1 MNFKKGKNLTILK
14 EMAKKDD
21 NLYELNGIDTRDNIL
36 FFWREELR
44 AFKIMSVGDYTL
56 EEKNNNLHLKI
67 TNSDILDKVYEIQVC
82 KEFKL
87 KSSQYNDVLPSAD
100 IIVEKYNQLQQDVVE
115 IIDLINKTN
124 VNADTLKMHQ
134 ILTELEDQCVW
145 VNNKGNLE
153 SLPVGEL
160 YEKFDSLVNKIL
172 EELKKAISSVY
183 ENYKN
188 ELVGL
193 GEDYKKQFID
203 AADEEID
210 RINSS
215 TDLGLKLDKGGYN
228 GTAQELFNLIK
239 NYCPYQIG
247 DIYQTTNKVN
257 PSEIWQGTEWQR
269 IEGRV
274 LKGTSGERNSKETG
288 GSNTVKLTVDN
299 MPSHNHSATNSA
311 HTHSS
316 GNHNHYIFSSSIGGS
331 HITDS
336 SRKEHA
342 PNYRA
347 VLRNTTDRDDYVIAG
362 SGGTANAGR
371 TSSSSITIG
380 SATPTTTIGSTGK
393 GSGFS
398 VENEYYT
405 VHMWLRTK

>member
-1 MNFKKGKNLTILK
+1 MSDRWMEDPQG
-14 EMAKKDD
+14 
-21 NLYELNGIDTRDNIL
+21 
-36 FFWREELR
+36 RE
-44 AFKIMSVGDYTL
+44 D
-56 EEKNNNLHLKI
+56 
-67 TNSDILDKVYEIQVC
+67 
-82 KEFKL
+82 
-87 KSSQYNDVLPSAD
+87 
-100 IIVEKYNQLQQDVVE
+100 VEKVSRF
-115 IIDLINKTN
+115 
-124 VNADTLKMHQ
+124 LK
-134 ILTELEDQCVW
+134 
-145 VNNKGNLE
+145 
-153 SLPVGEL
+153 LPVW
-160 YEKFDSLVNKIL
+160 
-172 EELKKAISSVY
+172 KASALGDFRRFW
-183 ENYKN
+183 N
-188 ELVGL
+188 ELWV
-193 GEDYKKQFID
+193 KID
-203 AADEEID
+203 AFAE
-210 RINSS
+210 NVSNN
-215 TDLGLKLDKGGYN
+215 KLDKGGYN

-274 LKGTSGERNSKETG
+274 LKGTSGERNSKEIG
-288 GSNTVKLTVDN
+288 GSNTVKLSVDN
-299 MPSHNHSATNSA
+299 IPSHNHSATNSA

-316 GNHNHYIFSSSIGGS
+316 GNHNHYIFSSGTGGS

-393 GSGFS
+393 GTEFS

>member
-1 MNFKKGKNLTILK
+1 MFSNFELTNKGIELLNNVIANKKTLLFTKFEIGNGEFSGDKKTLTKLVSKFAEFSVNETSVLADGITNIKGFYDNKGLDEAKKFTEIGIYAQIQGESLTEVLFSYSNQPISEAETIPDKNSYFSRTFSVMNKTSSVSSVTFEITEKKDKYVFGTLAEMKSANYLDVGDKVELWGNLTLGDSEKQGFIIVK
-14 EMAKKDD
+14 ETQEIELYNGLFAKK
-21 NLYELNGIDTRDNIL
+21 Y
-36 FFWREELR
+36 
-44 AFKIMSVGDYTL
+44 
-56 EEKNNNLHLKI
+56 
-67 TNSDILDKVYEIQVC
+67 LDLSE
-82 KEFKL
+82 
-87 KSSQYNDVLPSAD
+87 
-100 IIVEKYNQLQQDVVE
+100 
-115 IIDLINKTN
+115 
-124 VNADTLKMHQ
+124 
-134 ILTELEDQCVW
+134 
-145 VNNKGNLE
+145 
-153 SLPVGEL
+153 
-160 YEKFDSLVNKIL
+160 
-172 EELKKAISSVY
+172 
-183 ENYKN
+183 
-188 ELVGL
+188 
-193 GEDYKKQFID
+193 
-203 AADEEID
+203 
-210 RINSS
+210 
-215 TDLGLKLDKGGYN
+215 KLDKGGYS
-228 GTAQELFNLIK
+228 GTAQELFELIK

-299 MPSHNHSATNSA
+299 IPSHNHSATNSA

-316 GNHNHYIFSSSIGGS
+316 GNHNHYIFSSSTGGS

-336 SRKEHA
+336 NRKEYA

-371 TSSSSITIG
+371 TSSSNITIG
-380 SATPTTTIGSTGK
+380 SATTTTTIGSTGK
-393 GSGFS
+393 GTEFS

>member
-1 MNFKKGKNLTILK
+1 MAQYKETVHTEKAFNLVAKLLAGKVDEITITKVVTSEKDYSNLSSEEMKQLTIL
-14 EMAKKDD
+14 ENIRQESLVSDKKANDD
-21 NLYELNGIDTRDNIL
+21 GSVTLHTIFYNSELEKSYYLKTIGVYAQDPDEGEIL
-36 FFWREELR
+36 F
-44 AFKIMSVGDYTL
+44 SVTPALEADYIPTP
-56 EEKNNNLHLKI
+56 NGTNI
-67 TNSDILDKVYEIQVC
+67 TTIILDIQTILGESQVN
-82 KEFKL
+82 L
-87 KSSQYNDVLPSAD
+87 KGNPSAL
-100 IIVEKYNQLQQDVVE
+100 VDVAMLSE
-115 IIDLINKTN
+115 
-124 VNADTLKMHQ
+124 
-134 ILTELEDQCVW
+134 
-145 VNNKGNLE
+145 
-153 SLPVGEL
+153 
-160 YEKFDSLVNKIL
+160 
-172 EELKKAISSVY
+172 
-183 ENYKN
+183 
-188 ELVGL
+188 
-193 GEDYKKQFID
+193 
-203 AADEEID
+203 
-210 RINSS
+210 
-215 TDLGLKLDKGGYN
+215 KLDKGGYN

-274 LKGTSGERNSKETG
+274 LKGTSGERNSKETE

-316 GNHNHYIFSSSIGGS
+316 GNHNHYIFSSSTGGS

-336 SRKEHA
+336 NRKEYA

-371 TSSSSITIG
+371 TSSSNITIG
-380 SATPTTTIGSTGK
+380 SATTTTTIGSTGK
-393 GSGFS
+393 GTEFS